1 MSVSEAREQRL
12 ARSGSRGRCLPLVC
26 AHPSLPHE
34 HPDVPG
40 PGNVQ
45 SLRVRYCRVV
55 SGRFIEDFS
64 VGEIVESAEEYEMT
78 PERIAAFA
86 SEYDPQPIHLDEAAA
101 AASMF
106 GGIIASGWHSLSA
119 TMRLM
124 VRSNIFDGAPVVG
137 VGVDNIRYLK
147 PVRAG
152 DRLRAR
158 AEVLETRPSSSTP
171 ERGYLVL
178 RVVTSRAPGDDVLT
192 QEWTVLVPTRRA
204 VTQ

>member
-1 MSVSEAREQRL
+1 M
-12 ARSGSRGRCLPLVC
+12 
-26 AHPSLPHE
+26 
-34 HPDVPG
+34 
-40 PGNVQ
+40 
-45 SLRVRYCRVV
+45 
-55 SGRFIEDFS
+55 SGRFLDDFA
-64 VGEIVESAEEYEMT
+64 VGEVIESIEEYEMT

-86 SEYDPQPIHLDEAAA
+86 SEYDPQPIHIDPEAAA
-101 AASMF
+101 DSMF

-137 VGVDNIRYLK
+137 VGVDRLRYLK

-158 AEVLETRPSSSTP
+158 AEVLETRPSSTTP

-178 RVVTSRAPGDDVLT
+178 RVVTSRGTGEDVLT
-192 QEWTVLVPTRRA
+192 QDWTVLVPRRPGA
-204 VTQ
+204 RA

>member
-1 MSVSEAREQRL
+1 
-12 ARSGSRGRCLPLVC
+12 
-26 AHPSLPHE
+26 
-34 HPDVPG
+34 
-40 PGNVQ
+40 
-45 SLRVRYCRVV
+45 
-55 SGRFIEDFS
+55 
-64 VGEIVESAEEYEMT
+64 MT

-86 SEYDPQPIHLDEAAA
+86 SEYDPQPIHLDAAA
-101 AASMF
+101 AADSMF

-137 VGVDNIRYLK
+137 VGVDNLRYLK

-158 AEVLETRPSSSTP
+158 AEVLETRASSSSS

-178 RVVTSRAPGDDVLT
+178 RVVTTRQNDEAVLT
-192 QEWTVLVPTRRA
+192 QDWTVLVPRCIPDE
-204 VTQ
+204 